1 MNSEALKERYKIGKQ
16 SFTRDRKMGFS
27 DIVLFNMNMVNKTMQ
42 KEINNYMKEVKN
54 KQISYDKSAMSK
66 ARQKISP
73 SVYDDLN
80 SKLIDEIYEDKESV
94 KLYHGLRILGIDG
107 TDIEL
112 PNMGI
117 LKDKKQT
124 EEIQTIYGR
133 RSNNS
138 GELGVISK
146 ASVLY
151 DLENNIVMDAILN
164 SYASSER
171 AMAVEHIRAL
181 KKYKK
186 SHKEKYKDLII
197 FDRGYPSIGLISYMN
212 QECIDYLMRIQSNT
226 FKEIEE
232 FKKSELNDTVLE
244 LKITK
249 DRLYQITRREEYPLL
264 TQFREKLEVGKSIK
278 VRVLKVIL
286 DSGEIEVLITSL
298 LDIQAYPY
306 SLFKELY
313 FKRWGIELKYNIL
326 KNIFKVENFTGLTQI
341 AINQDFFATLF
352 TSNICSLIMDAIM
365 EDEVTLYNQT
375 KQRKY
380 LYQLNQSFSIS
391 CMKNSLVSMLLKYA
405 RVEKI
410 YEMIQDEIMNNLLP
424 IKPNRSFTRKKK
436 FTSKFPVSKKDSL

>member
-1 MNSEALKERYKIGKQ
+1 
-16 SFTRDRKMGFS
+16 MGFT
-27 DIVLFNMNMVNKTMQ
+27 DIVLFNMNMVNQTMQ
-42 KEINNYMKEVKN
+42 KEINSYIKEVK
-54 KQISYDKSAMSK
+54 KDKIKYDKSAMSK

-73 SVYDDLN
+73 SVYEDLN

-94 KLYHGLRILGIDG
+94 KLYHGLRIFGVDG
-107 TDIEL
+107 TNIEL

-133 RSNNS
+133 RSNTS
-138 GELGVISK
+138 GELGVMSK

-151 DLENNIVMDAILN
+151 DLENNIVMDGILN

-171 AMAVEHIRAL
+171 AMAVEHIRRL
-181 KKYKK
+181 KEYKEA
-186 SHKEKYKDLII
+186 HKEKYKDLII

-226 FKEIEE
+226 FKEVEE
-232 FKKSELNDTVLE
+232 FKKSELNDAVLE

-264 TQFREKLEVGKSIK
+264 TQFREKLKAGKRIK
-278 VRVLKVIL
+278 VRVVKVVL
-286 DSGEIEVLITSL
+286 DTGEIEVLITSL
-298 LDIQAYPY
+298 LDAKAYPQ

-313 FKRWGIELKYNIL
+313 FKRWGIELEYNIL
-326 KNIFKVENFTGLTQI
+326 KNVFKVENFTGLTQI

-365 EDEVTLYNQT
+365 EDKVTLYNQ
-375 KQRKY
+375 KKERKY
-380 LYQLNQSFSIS
+380 LYQLNQSFSIG
-391 CMKNSLVSMLLKYA
+391 CMKNNLVLMLIKHS

-410 YEMIQDEIMNNLLP
+410 YAMIQDEIMDNLLP
-424 IKPNRSFTRKKK
+424 IKPNRSFSRKKK
-436 FTSKFPVSKKDSL
+436 FTSKFPVSKKASL

>member
-1 MNSEALKERYKIGKQ
+1 
-16 SFTRDRKMGFS
+16 MGFS
-27 DIVLFNMNMVNKTMQ
+27 DIVLFNMNMLNQTMQ
-42 KEINNYMKEVKN
+42 KEINNYIKEVKN
-54 KQISYDKSAMSK
+54 KKISYDKSAMSK

-73 SVYDDLN
+73 SVYEDLN

-94 KLYHGLRILGIDG
+94 KLYHGLRIFGVDG
-107 TDIEL
+107 TNIEL

-138 GELGVISK
+138 GELGVMSK

-151 DLENNIVMDAILN
+151 DLENNIVMDGILN

-186 SHKEKYKDLII
+186 SHKEKYKDLVI

-212 QECIDYLMRIQSNT
+212 QECIDYLMRIQSST
-226 FKEIEE
+226 FKEIEV
-232 FKKSELNDTVLE
+232 FKKSELNDAVLE
-244 LKITK
+244 IKITK
-249 DRLYQITRREEYPLL
+249 NRLYQITRREEYPLL
-264 TQFREKLEVGKSIK
+264 RQFKEKLKVGKTIK
-278 VRVLKVIL
+278 VRVIKVVL
-286 DSGEIEVLITSL
+286 DTGEIEVLITSL
-298 LDIQAYPY
+298 LDTKAYPH

-326 KNIFKVENFTGLTQI
+326 KNVFKVENFTGLTQI
-341 AINQDFFATLF
+341 SINQDFFATLF

-375 KQRKY
+375 KERKY
-380 LYQLNQSFSIS
+380 LYQLNQSFSIG
-391 CMKNSLVSMLLKYA
+391 CMKNSLVSMLLKYS

-410 YEMIQDEIMNNLLP
+410 YEMIQDEIMDNLLP
-424 IKPNRSFTRKKK
+424 IKPNRSFAREKK
-436 FTSKFPVSKKDSL
+436 FTSKFPISKKASL

>member
-1 MNSEALKERYKIGKQ
+1 
-16 SFTRDRKMGFS
+16 MGFS

-42 KEINNYMKEVKN
+42 KEINSYIKEVKN
-54 KQISYDKSAMSK
+54 KKMTYDKSAMSK

-73 SVYDDLN
+73 SVYENLN

-94 KLYHGLRILGIDG
+94 KLFHGLRIFGVDGIN
-107 TDIEL
+107 IEL

-133 RSNNS
+133 RSNTS
-138 GELGVISK
+138 GELGVMSK

-151 DLENNIVMDAILN
+151 DLENNIVMDGILN

-171 AMAVEHIRAL
+171 AMAVEHIRQL
-181 KKYKK
+181 KAYKK
-186 SHKEKYKDLII
+186 SHKAKYKDLVI

-232 FKKSELNDTVLE
+232 FKKSEVNDVVLE

-249 DRLYQITRREEYPLL
+249 NRLSQIRRREEYPLL
-264 TQFREKLEVGKSIK
+264 RQFRGKLEVENTIK
-278 VRVLKVIL
+278 VRVIKVIL
-286 DSGEIEVLITSL
+286 DTGEIEVLITSL
-298 LDIQAYPY
+298 LDAKAYPH

-326 KNIFKVENFTGLTQI
+326 KNVFKIENFTGLTQI

-380 LYQLNQSFSIS
+380 FYQLNQSFSIG
-391 CMKNSLVSMLLKYA
+391 CMKNSLISMLLKHS

-410 YEMIQDEIMNNLLP
+410 YEMIQDEIMDNLLP
-424 IKPNRSFTRKKK
+424 IKPNRSFSRKKK
-436 FTSKFPVSKKDSL
+436 FTSKFPVSKKASL